1 MSEELVE
8 VNTTLRTTNQFLQ
21 ERTQAAERAAGA
33 KSEFLA
39 NMSHEIR
46 TPMAAILGYGELL
59 RLRLGE
65 DQEALEELQPIEES
79 GQHLLELINDILD
92 LSKIESE
99 KIQLEH
105 IPCSPMQLV
114 ESVLSVNLVRAREK
128 HSSSR

>member
-1 MSEELVE
+1 VE

>member
-1 MSEELVE
+1 ME